1 MGQCAMRVKELDGNV
16 ASLTGKVNEL
26 GNCSR
31 RNNLLV
37 FGMSE
42 PKNESN
48 ELLKDAVLKCV
59 FKEKLSVKRIHRL
72 GRKCNDKSRPVVL
85 QLIDINGK
93 TQLMRCSAKLRGMT
107 TWKRV

>member
-1 MGQCAMRVKELDGNV
+1 M
-16 ASLTGKVNEL
+16 NEL
-26 GNCSR
+26 
-31 RNNLLV
+31 
-37 FGMSE
+37 
-42 PKNESN
+42 KH
-48 ELLKDAVLKCV
+48 AVLKCV
-59 FKEKLSVKRIHRL
+59 FKEKLSVLVRSVERIHRL